1 MGSVA
6 SAFPSII
13 LPLRLSPPPAYN
25 RIIRPS
31 IFTRQHAVSRPRDF
45 LGSYRLARLIRV
57 GHTCQVWEAAKTD
70 VKERFVLK
78 VLRQDLR
85 NDRQEIAAL
94 KNEFEC
100 GKSLKHKNIIKIHD
114 FAVEGGAAFVVM
126 EHFEHP
132 NLKLWLREPQKI
144 AYLSLKI
151 IEQAAEALFYMHE
164 QGWVHRDV
172 KPDNFLVSNQG
183 TVKLIDF
190 AISIKQ
196 KSSLAAM
203 FSFGGGKVMGTRSY
217 MSPEQI
223 RGKNLDARADIYS
236 FGCVLFELMTAKCP
250 FTGTTAD
257 ELLAKHL
264 TAPIP
269 SIQVH
274 NDNVTPEFAE
284 LVKKLMAKNPA
295 DRPASLW
302 EFLKVFRS
310 MRVFKILP
318 KAPADTT
325 PPEDPMQE
333 MLR

>member
-1 MGSVA
+1 M
-6 SAFPSII
+6 
-13 LPLRLSPPPAYN
+13 
-25 RIIRPS
+25 
-31 IFTRQHAVSRPRDF
+31 TRPRDF
-45 LGSYRLARLIRV
+45 LGAYRLVRLIRV

-78 VLRQDLR
+78 VLRPDLR
-85 NDRQEIAAL
+85 DNKEEVASL

-114 FAVEGGAAFVVM
+114 FAVEGGVAFVVM

-132 NLKLWLREPQKI
+132 NLKLWLREPQKV

-151 IEQAAEALFYMHE
+151 IEQSAEGLFFMHE

-190 AISIKQ
+190 AISTKQ

-203 FSFGGGKVMGTRSY
+203 FSFGKKIQGTRSY

-223 RGKNLDARADIYS
+223 RGKNLDARADMYS

-250 FTGTTAD
+250 FTGSTAD

-264 TAPIP
+264 TSPTP

-284 LVKKLMAKNPA
+284 LVKKMMAKRPD
-295 DRPASLW
+295 DRPANLW

-318 KAPADTT
+318 KPPPDTT
-325 PPEDPMQE
+325 PPEDPMKDF
-333 MLR
+333 LG

>member
-1 MGSVA
+1 M
-6 SAFPSII
+6 
-13 LPLRLSPPPAYN
+13 
-25 RIIRPS
+25 
-31 IFTRQHAVSRPRDF
+31 SRPRDF
-45 LGSYRLARLIRV
+45 LGPYRLVRLIRV

-70 VKERFVLK
+70 DKDRYVLK
-78 VLRQDLR
+78 VLRPDLR
-85 NDRQEIAAL
+85 GNKEEVASLR
-94 KNEFEC
+94 NEYDC
-100 GKSLKHKNIIKIHD
+100 GKSLKHKNIIKIHE
-114 FAVEGGAAFVVM
+114 FLNESGAAFVVM

-144 AYLSLKI
+144 AHLSLKI
-151 IEQAAEALFYMHE
+151 AEQGAEGLFAMHE

-172 KPDNFLVSNQG
+172 KPDNFLVSPQG
-183 TVKLIDF
+183 VVKLIDF
-190 AISIKQ
+190 AISTRQ
-196 KSSLAAM
+196 KSSIAAM
-203 FSFGGGKVMGTRSY
+203 FSFGSKKIQGTRSY

-223 RGKNLDARADIYS
+223 RGKNLDARADMYS
-236 FGCVLFELMTAKCP
+236 FGCVLFELMTARCP

-284 LVKKLMAKNPA
+284 LVKKMMAKSPA
-295 DRPASLW
+295 DRPSSMW

-318 KAPADTT
+318 KPPKDLT
-325 PPEDPMQE
+325 PPEDPMKE
-333 MLR
+333 MLG

>member
-1 MGSVA
+1 
-6 SAFPSII
+6 
-13 LPLRLSPPPAYN
+13 
-25 RIIRPS
+25 
-31 IFTRQHAVSRPRDF
+31 VSRPRDF
-45 LGSYRLARLIRV
+45 LGAYRLVRLIRV

-70 VKERFVLK
+70 EKDRFVLK
-78 VLRQDLR
+78 VLRSDLR
-85 NDRQEIAAL
+85 NNREEVASL

-100 GKSLKHKNIIKIHD
+100 GKTLKHKNIIKIHD

-144 AYLSLKI
+144 AHLSLKI
-151 IEQAAEALFYMHE
+151 IEQAAEGLFFMHE

-172 KPDNFLVSNQG
+172 KPDNFLVSTQG

-190 AISIKQ
+190 AISTKQ

-203 FSFGGGKVMGTRSY
+203 FSFGAKIQGTRSY

-236 FGCVLFELMTAKCP
+236 FGCVLFELMTGKCP
-250 FTGTTAD
+250 FTGSTAD
-257 ELLAKHL
+257 ELLSKHL

-269 SIQVH
+269 SIQVY

-284 LVKKLMAKNPA
+284 LVKKLMAKRPA
-295 DRPASLW
+295 DRPASIW

-318 KAPADTT
+318 KPPADMT
-325 PPEDPMQE
+325 PPDDPMKDF
-333 MLR
+333 LG